1 MSDQTGHWGEKS
13 LLVDSRQDPGQGIA
27 CPGDSA
33 TYHLRQGPGK
43 SGMFPGGWPLSPP
56 QVFLPRVS
64 PGLNSP
70 LLSPPASL
78 SLCLLCESESLPA

>member
-1 MSDQTGHWGEKS
+1 MSDQTGHWGEKG
-13 LLVDSRQDPGQGIA
+13 LLVDSRQDPGQGTA
-27 CPGDSA
+27 CQLEPGTRKVRNGFLED
-33 TYHLRQGPGK
+33 GP
-43 SGMFPGGWPLSPP
+43 FPPP

-70 LLSPPASL
+70 LLSPASL